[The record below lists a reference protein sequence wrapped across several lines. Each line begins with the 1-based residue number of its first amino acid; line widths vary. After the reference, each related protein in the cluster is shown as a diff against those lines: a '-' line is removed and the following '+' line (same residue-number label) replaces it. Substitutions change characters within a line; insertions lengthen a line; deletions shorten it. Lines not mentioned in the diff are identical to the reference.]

1 MNDLPSREQAEQL
14 LIEGSRRNPG
24 GWVSHSRYVA
34 QAAAAIAAAHPTL
47 DEEIAYL
54 MGLLHDIGRQEGITG
69 IRHIVDG
76 YEFMQALGFGAIA
89 RICLTHS
96 FPVADHRVA
105 SSGWEVC
112 TPAQTAFVA
121 DYLQQI
127 EYDEYDRL
135 LQLSDALALADGFTL
150 LEKRMLDVVY
160 RYGPNAFTV
169 AKWRATFALRDQ
181 FEAAI
186 GGSIYRL
193 LPGVAANTFGF
204 DPCA

>member
-1 MNDLPSREQAEQL
+1 MDNGPSREEAERL
-14 LIEGSRRNPG
+14 LAEGALRNPG
-24 GWVSHSRYVA
+24 GWVDHSRYVA
-34 QAAAAIAAAHPTL
+34 RAAAAIAAAHPAL
-47 DEEIAYL
+47 DEETAYV
-54 MGLLHDIGRQEGITG
+54 MGLLHDIGRQEGVTG

-76 YEFMQALGFGAIA
+76 YEFMQSLGYGAIA

-96 FPVADHRVA
+96 FPVRDHRAA

-112 TPAQTAFVA
+112 TPAQTEFVA
-121 DYLQQI
+121 AYLQSI

-135 LQLSDALALADGFTL
+135 LQLCDALALSSGFTL

-169 AKWRATFALRDQ
+169 AKWQATFALRDH
-181 FEAAI
+181 FATVV
-186 GGSIYRL
+186 GDSIYRL
-193 LPGVAANTFGF
+193 LPGVVANTFGF